1 MSRNVRNGVLL
12 FGAVITLH
20 LGFTFIKP
28 IVSPPKDAEQ
38 EEKFMNELK
47 KI

>member
-1 MSRNVRNGVLL
+1 MSKYARHGIILL
-12 FGAVITLH
+12 GAVVTLH

-28 IVSPPKDAEQ
+28 IVSPPKNVQ
-38 EEKFMNELK
+38 SEEEFMNKLK

>member
-1 MSRNVRNGVLL
+1 MSRNVRNGLLL
-12 FGAVITLH
+12 FGSVITLH

-28 IVSPPKDAEQ
+28 IVSPPKDAQ
-38 EEKFMNELK
+38 HEEEFMNKLK

>member
-1 MSRNVRNGVLL
+1 MSRYVKHGMVL
-12 FGAVITLH
+12 FGAVVTLH

-28 IVSPPKDAEQ
+28 IVSPPKDVES
-38 EEKFMNELK
+38 EKEFMNKLK